1 MSTISLKLQARP
13 RTAPSTRDRKIGR
26 LSRSDS
32 QISLTSSI
40 GTGRDSRTIGPSSG
54 WILQLKGP
62 WLPEKDRIV
71 ARSRH
76 KTRIYQLHRIVR
88 QVPTRRW
95 VRIKFYGTFVDQ
107 SFRYA
112 IEIASFWVGFIFDK
126 SSGFVMSR
134 VGSKVDGRRT
144 GIKILFCY
152 LNRLFSWTAQF
163 DTYGLSGSMDRWLD
177 PNGWS
182 CGKTGHGTFC
192 ERGQNYLGNFQL
204 TNVPSM
210 SNSISNNSTATNVT
224 NQSQGSPDKLYR
236 LQIELVLRALIQAWL
251 DLIQT
256 PVWIHVLVWQV
267 R

>member
-1 MSTISLKLQARP
+1 MRNFIEFWRRIFISKKSYYLDGVTWPKTNKMSTISLKLQARP

-62 WLPEKDRIV
+62 WIPEKDRIV

-76 KTRIYQLHRIVR
+76 KTRIYRLHRIVR

-144 GIKILFCY
+144 GIKILF
-152 LNRLFSWTAQF
+152 LLFESSAF
-163 DTYGLSGSMDRWLD
+163 VDR
-177 PNGWS
+177 
-182 CGKTGHGTFC
+182 
-192 ERGQNYLGNFQL
+192 
-204 TNVPSM
+204 
-210 SNSISNNSTATNVT
+210 
-224 NQSQGSPDKLYR
+224 
-236 LQIELVLRALIQAWL
+236 
-251 DLIQT
+251 
-256 PVWIHVLVWQV
+256 PVWHLWSV
-267 R
+267 RFHGPLTWSKWTIMWENGVRKILWTGSKLPRKFSVDKCSINVELNFK